1 MGPDSGRA
9 GEWGRMRAGALALA
23 SFAPCFAPSR
33 PPSRPASR
41 PALRPAL
48 RPTSRALLRSR
59 PLMRALLLRVR
70 SARFCSGGPGP
81 ARCGRFPRGGA
92 RCHQE
97 RVQDHGAARDP
108 VARRA
113 RWCVCARLC
122 ACPGERS
129 RASASDPQL
138 SCRMHTH
145 THARTHAPTQRSM
158 MCTRTGTARPW
169 RTSSSTRPPP
179 TCGKPCSSSV
189 GQACPGPGPLPAPV

>member
-23 SFAPCFAPSR
+23 SFAPCLA
-33 PPSRPASR
+33 PSRPASR
-41 PALRPAL
+41 PRALPRALRRAL
-48 RPTSRALLRSR
+48 PRALLCVVAHSC
-59 PLMRALLLRVR
+59 ASGILLAVG
-70 SARFCSGGPGP
+70 SFCSGGPGP